1 MFYLLQDQV
10 SISPTDTLDGGH
22 GKHDG
27 PLAVDVGVHH
37 TEDVL
42 EVGRDDQRHFGSP
55 ERKIWP
61 VLMDVLTP
69 LDLTSLS

>member
-1 MFYLLQDQV
+1 MKNHNVYLFKDQIGV
-10 SISPTDTLDGGH
+10 SSTNTLDGGH
-22 GKHDG
+22 GEHNS

-55 ERKIWP
+55 EKEVGIC
-61 VLMDVLTP
+61 
-69 LDLTSLS
+69 